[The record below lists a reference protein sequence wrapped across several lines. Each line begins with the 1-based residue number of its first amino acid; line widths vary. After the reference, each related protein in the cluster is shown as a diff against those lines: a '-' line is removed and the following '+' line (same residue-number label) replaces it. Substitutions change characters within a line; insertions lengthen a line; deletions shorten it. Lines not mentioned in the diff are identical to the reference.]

1 VRLRSLLIPL
11 LFATA
16 ASPAWAKSVF
26 NFNDFPIAM
35 HSEVVKRFP
44 LAEKEGLSPEQMDE
58 LIRFIQSKFLFDQV
72 QIYQEAAD
80 RDVLKVHYEKT
91 KRVSDV
97 KFVGLTGFEDAEARN
112 YFTLKPGDIFDQD
125 VIVENGEALRQ
136 AYRNIGFLNAVI
148 DIELPPDEKDNSVT
162 VLVKITENKRT
173 RISSIKFNSA
183 NAPLN
188 KILNGEIKVCSAHFI
203 FCWDREHTK
212 ALTENRL
219 TTIQKQIR
227 ELLAKH
233 HYYQADIN
241 GPEVKFSADESTAEL
256 TYQLDKVTS
265 YSVSIVGYK
274 AETPS
279 SLMNSLELEN
289 FYTANP
295 SVGPELVQKLRNFY
309 LGRGYA
315 RVDVTST
322 EMEGRSEFEKK
333 IVLTASEGSK
343 VRIQKIVVNGKLS
356 RDPAYYENF
365 IRDNSSPLVKKG
377 TFNKEDLDQGYK
389 NLTLQLQNEGY
400 LVAKIISTR
409 SQYSRD
415 KNQVTLIINLDEGP
429 LTQIENI
436 SFTGN
441 SDYPGAQLLQVTG
454 LASSGPLKLNQI
466 ESAVANLKNFYR
478 EQGYIEMMLLNER
491 QDLVSYNEDNT
502 RAKMNFK
509 IFEGPKVR
517 VSSIAIQ
524 GNTFTKDWVILKE
537 IDLQV
542 GDIVTPSKLDDSI
555 ARLQRTGFFGN
566 VEVHTL
572 EEKTQVSE
580 RTLIVKV
587 TERDPGVFTI
597 GAGATNERRFT
608 IRGYTAAGYR
618 NLGGTGRGVSLRL
631 EGNYNIADVKY
642 LERNIT
648 FGYLE
653 PYLFG
658 SRVRGRINL
667 TQASE
672 VVDYDLRKIRELKQQ
687 TYSVEKD
694 LTPHVLGMYQVYGL
708 ATIKQSGLDQ
718 TSYSDN
724 SSYDIATTGPSLDID
739 YRDNPFNPT
748 KGTFTHLS
756 AEYSTPT
763 MGSTSTVNYWTATAS
778 FTHYLKMSD
787 GPIVWANNVRGGYL
801 KNLASPAP
809 DGAAYGV
816 PYDIKGF
823 TLGGRTTVRGYDA
836 GTQDVFPNNAD
847 LGSENFRLTTSARMF
862 LIKSEIRFP
871 IWGAIGGAIFYD
883 GGSVTI
889 EGLDFPDSYHD
900 STGFALR
907 YATPFGP
914 VSLEWAW
921 KLDNRN
927 GEQGPHFNFA
937 IGTF

>member
-1 VRLRSLLIPL
+1 MRIKSLLISVL
-11 LFATA
+11 LLTL
-16 ASPAWAKSVF
+16 SGPAWAKHVF
-26 NFNDFPIAM
+26 NLNDFPMAM
-35 HSEVVKRFP
+35 HSEVAKRFP
-44 LAEKEGLSPEQMDE
+44 MAEKEGLSPEQTDE

-72 QIYQEAAD
+72 QIYQEAPD
-80 RDVLKVHYEKT
+80 GPLKVRYEKT
-91 KRVSDV
+91 KRISDV
-97 KFVGLTGFEDAEARN
+97 KFVGLTGFNDTEARS
-112 YFTLKPGDIFDQD
+112 YFTLKAGDIFDQE
-125 VIVENGEALRQ
+125 VIIENGEALRQ

-148 DIELPPDEKDNSVT
+148 DIELPPDEKDNTVT

-173 RISSIKFNSA
+173 RISAINFDSPNTG
-183 NAPLN
+183 LN
-188 KILNGEIKVCSAHFI
+188 KILSKEIEVCSTKFI
-203 FCWDREHTK
+203 VCWDRDHTRS
-212 ALTENRL
+212 LTENRL
-219 TTIQKQIR
+219 ANTQRKIR

-233 HYYQADIN
+233 HYYQTDIN
-241 GPEVKFSADESTAEL
+241 GPEIKFSADESTAEL
-256 TYQLDKVTS
+256 TYRLEKVESFTI
-265 YSVSIVGYK
+265 SIDGVK
-274 AETPS
+274 SETPS
-279 SLMNSLELEN
+279 SAMKSLELDN

-295 SVGPELVQKLRNFY
+295 SIGPELTQKLRNFY

-333 IVLTASEGSK
+333 IVLTVSEGSK
-343 VRIQKIVVNGKLS
+343 VKIQKIVVNGKLS
-356 RDPAYYENF
+356 RDPSYYEKF
-365 IRDNSSPLVKKG
+365 IRNNSSPLVADNY
-377 TFNKEDLDQGYK
+377 FNKEDLEQGYR

-415 KNQVTLIINLDEGP
+415 KNQVTLILNLDEGP

-436 SFTGN
+436 TFTGN
-441 SDYPGAQLLQVTG
+441 NDYPPQQLLQVTG
-454 LASSGPLKLNQI
+454 LAPSGPLKLSQI
-466 ESAVANLKNFYR
+466 ETAVANLKTFYR

-491 QDLVSYNEDNT
+491 QDLVTYNEDNT
-502 RAKMNFK
+502 RAQMNFK

-517 VSSIAIQ
+517 VSSIAIE
-524 GNTFTKDWVILKE
+524 GNTFTKDSVILKE

-542 GDIVTPSKLDDSI
+542 GEIVTPSKLDDSV
-555 ARLQRTGFFGN
+555 ARLQKTGFFGT
-566 VEVHTL
+566 VEVRTL

-608 IRGYTAAGYR
+608 IRGYTAVGYR
-618 NLGGTGRGVSLRL
+618 NLWGTGRGVSLRL

-658 SRVRGRINL
+658 TRNRGRINL

-687 TYSVEKD
+687 TYSVERD
-694 LTPHVLGMYQVYGL
+694 ITSHILGVYQIYGL
-708 ATIKQSGLDQ
+708 ATIRQRGLDQ
-718 TSYSDN
+718 TYTDDST
-724 SSYDIATTGPSLDID
+724 YDIATTGPSVDID

-756 AEYSTPT
+756 AEYSTPG
-763 MGSTSTVNYWTATAS
+763 MGSTGTVNYWTSSAS
-778 FTHYLKMSD
+778 FTHYLKLSE
-787 GPIVWANNVRGGYL
+787 GPVVWANNVRGGYL
-801 KNLASPAP
+801 KNLSSL
-809 DGAAYGV
+809 DRDDNGV

-823 TLGGRTTVRGYDA
+823 ILGGRTTVRGYES

-847 LGSENFRLTTSARMF
+847 LGITGNKKSFLLTTSARMF
-862 LIKSEIRFP
+862 LIKSELRFP
-871 IWGAIGGAIFYD
+871 IWGAVGGAVFYD

-889 EGLDFPDSYHD
+889 EGLDFADPYHD
-900 STGFALR
+900 SMGVAIR
-907 YATPFGP
+907 YNTPFGP

-921 KLDNRN
+921 KLDNRQ
-927 GEQGPHFNFA
+927 GEEGPHFNFA